1 MENCVPVY
9 LRAGLAVG
17 TGRFAS
23 LPQSLQFLLIFWLA
37 IVVNCADNGIT
48 MEMVSLDPGVTIGP
62 TWIAGGVANDIPLS
76 LFLLM
81 LLILSSP

>member
-1 MENCVPVY
+1 MV
-9 LRAGLAVG
+9 
-17 TGRFAS
+17 S
-23 LPQSLQFLLIFWLA
+23 
-37 IVVNCADNGIT
+37 CADNGIT

-81 LLILSSP
+81 PILSTTESLGRLFTKVEFTQHTLQLLIY